1 MAGNANGRWIVC
13 RDVPRVVHALIA
25 SAATV
30 SALPDRAPVAV
41 MAQESQR
48 AEDFVREHWERLFRV
63 AYLVSADHLAAEDI
77 AQEAMLNAWR
87 GRAAVDGRD
96 PGPWLN
102 RVAANAA
109 RDWLRKHAKRRETL
123 VADAPEVDAEPDH
136 EGLIDAV
143 TTRSELTPGL
153 ERALHRLEPDFRVVV
168 VLRHLLDLEPTEIA
182 ELLEIPAATVRS
194 RDHRALKRLRSDLIG
209 EEDPD
214 AGRAG

>member
-1 MAGNANGRWIVC
+1 M
-13 RDVPRVVHALIA
+13 PRFVHALIA
-25 SAATV
+25 SAAPV
-30 SALPDRAPVAV
+30 STLPDRAPVAV

-63 AYLVSADHLAAEDI
+63 AYLVSADRLAAEDI

-109 RDWLRKHAKRRETL
+109 RNWLRKHSNRRETL
-123 VADAPEVDAEPDH
+123 VADSLEVDAEHDH
-136 EGLIDAV
+136 EGPIDAV

-153 ERALHRLEPDFRVVV
+153 ERALRRLEPDFRAVV
-168 VLRHLLDLEPTEIA
+168 VLRHLLELEPTEIA